1 MVGGEESI
9 FREVK
14 DVLRAVGTNVGYM
27 GPIGAGS
34 IAKLVHNMISIVSRC
49 LVAEGFTLGVKAGV
63 KPEALLEAIRGASF
77 GQGLMLSHMIPDVVF
92 KGDFDTVRFAL
103 KLARKD
109 VGLATALAREYD
121 VPMPLATAGE
131 QQLIE
136 CLARGWG
143 ERDSTSPWLLQE
155 ERARRAGAGIQMSF
169 ALDGVRV
176 LELARFQA
184 GPRGG
189 MVLSDLGAEVI
200 KIEPPGGEETRKHPP
215 MVRGQSVYFT
225 VYNRGKKSVCLDMR
239 SERGKEI
246 FAALVKKSD
255 IVLENFRPGVMR
267 AMGFDYE
274 RLRALNPGIIL
285 VSVSGFGQYGPY
297 TERPAFDPL
306 GQAMSGL
313 MTLTGQPVGQPLGTA
328 SSVVDRYT
336 ALHATIGTLAALRHR
351 ERTGEGQVVDV
362 CLLDSALTMV
372 EIPTS
377 YYLATGAEGGEAGRP
392 PYRAKDGWVVISA
405 AGREMAANAHA
416 HRRGRGG
423 QHADGGEQR
432 GRSPARVRGA
442 LVRRAHGGGGLRHAR
457 GGRAF
462 PSGRCGRSPRWR
474 RTRISGSA
482 RCS

>member
-1 MVGGEESI
+1 
-9 FREVK
+9 
-14 DVLRAVGTNVGYM
+14 
-27 GPIGAGS
+27 
-34 IAKLVHNMISIVSRC
+34 
-49 LVAEGFTLGVKAGV
+49 
-63 KPEALLEAIRGASF
+63 
-77 GQGLMLSHMIPDVVF
+77 
-92 KGDFDTVRFAL
+92 
-103 KLARKD
+103 
-109 VGLATALAREYD
+109 
-121 VPMPLATAGE
+121 
-131 QQLIE
+131 
-136 CLARGWG
+136 
-143 ERDSTSPWLLQE
+143 
-155 ERARRAGAGIQMSF
+155 MSF

-189 MVLSDLGAEVI
+189 MILSDLGAEVI

-215 MVRGQSVYFT
+215 IVRGQSVYFT

-239 SERGKEI
+239 SEGGKEI

-255 IVLENFRPGVMR
+255 VVLENFRPGVMR
-267 AMGFDYE
+267 AMGFHYE

-313 MTLTGQPVGQPLGTA
+313 MSLTGQPIGQPLGTA

-405 AGREMAANAHA
+405 AGREMAGRLMHIVGAEEDKTPMAGSNVGD
-416 HRRGRGG
+416 RRRAFVERWCADHTVEEICAALAEAGIPVGPVRTIPEVAKDPHLWEREMLVKMDDAVAGEMYVPGVTIKMSKTPGRLGPVPTPG
-423 QHADGGEQR
+423 QHTNEVLGSVLGYDTATIDSLREQ
-432 GRSPARVRGA
+432 GTVR
-442 LVRRAHGGGGLRHAR
+442 
-457 GGRAF
+457 
-462 PSGRCGRSPRWR
+462 
-474 RTRISGSA
+474 
-482 RCS
+482 